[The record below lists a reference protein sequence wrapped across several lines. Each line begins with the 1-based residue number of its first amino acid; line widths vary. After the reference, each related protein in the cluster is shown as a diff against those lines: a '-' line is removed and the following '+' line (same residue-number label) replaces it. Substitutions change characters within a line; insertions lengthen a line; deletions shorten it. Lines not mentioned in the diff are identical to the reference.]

1 MDAIQLIVARI
12 RTFVGVYL
20 RYKLIHNN
28 QVYMSVLLYP
38 FNKNVSIL
46 SGRKTLIIPSTNNSL
61 RGGNIRIILFVHH
74 SDLSIHLVSTTSL
87 KLMLMKLN
95 TVVVNY
101 LRVCMKENNLSQ
113 NTSREIIVYQ
123 AGGILW

>member
-1 MDAIQLIVARI
+1 
-12 RTFVGVYL
+12 
-20 RYKLIHNN
+20 
-28 QVYMSVLLYP
+28 MSVLLYP

-101 LRVCMKENNLSQ
+101 LRVCMKENNLNQ
-113 NTSREIIVYQ
+113 DTSREIIVYQ